1 MYETPANTGAWC
13 FFYMH
18 SLHSCCEMSAASEM
32 QKRFSSGRF
41 VVPELASHAGE
52 RCLRIIKSVGSRA
65 KNLNYLVAPSLWV
78 VSRYFKDNPTMI
90 SVDADFETVWGWKAC
105 EISETWRK
113 HNEARKLE
121 AGQSQKR
128 IAAGGSSSQAIG
140 RHLTELKSRGPSATR
155 STIVPIDDTDPRQPS
170 SSSRYRPDDSDGRS
184 LPSLKA
190 VGLLDS
196 FEIRRTN
203 TETRAMLPPL
213 SKAREW

>member
-1 MYETPANTGAWC
+1 
-13 FFYMH
+13 
-18 SLHSCCEMSAASEM
+18 M
-32 QKRFSSGRF
+32 QKRFSGGKF
-41 VVPELASHAGE
+41 TVPKQAADAGD

-65 KNLNYLVAPSLWV
+65 KNLNYLGERPYPLPVYVISGDSNDRLASVVAPSLWV

-105 EISETWRK
+105 EISETWRN

-121 AGQSQKR
+121 AGQSQRR
-128 IAAGGSSSQAIG
+128 IAAGGSSSQTIG
-140 RHLTELKSRGPSATR
+140 RHLSELKMRGPSATT
-155 STIVPIDDTDPRQPS
+155 STVISADDADDSHQPS
-170 SSSRYRPDDSDGRS
+170 TSVPSIFSDDSDRRT

-196 FEIRRTN
+196 FDTRRTN
-203 TETRAMLPPL
+203 TETRSTLPPL